1 MSARNAYEAMHQRFP
16 GNLRRIEVLQNVA
29 RRLHREI
36 RQVNENI
43 RIHRGNMDGHAN
55 RYFYYDAV
63 ARRLDQPRYWRARMD
78 LTNEI
83 VTRNRMMRELRRIR
97 DLVNRL
103 RGRN

>member
-1 MSARNAYEAMHQRFP
+1 M
-16 GNLRRIEVLQNVA
+16 RRIAVLQEAA

-36 RQVNENI
+36 RQVEENI
-43 RIHRGNMDGHAN
+43 RIHRRSMQMSAD
-55 RYFYYDAV
+55 RYFHYDAV

-78 LTNEI
+78 LMNES